1 MTGAASHAGAS
12 GDAFDLLGLEPRFDL
27 DPARL
32 ERAYLTRAA
41 RLHPDL
47 ASGNPDAP
55 VKAAALNHAKAAL
68 SDPESRA
75 NLLLARLGGPSKD
88 QDKSL
93 PDGFLMD
100 MLETRER
107 AEGDL
112 SSADPARLAPWKQ
125 WTQDQRSHYAQRVG
139 ELFRAL
145 PAGGSHADTL
155 RAIRLE
161 LNAWRYIERLAEQLD
176 PARSANL

>member
-1 MTGAASHAGAS
+1 MASAAPQPAPS

-32 ERAYLTRAA
+32 ERAYLSRAA

-55 VKAAALNHAKAAL
+55 AKAAALNHAKATL
-68 SDPESRA
+68 SDPEARA
-75 NLLLARLGGPSKD
+75 NLLLARLGGPAKD

-93 PDGFLMD
+93 PAGFLMD
-100 MLETRER
+100 ILETRER
-107 AEGDL
+107 AEADL
-112 SSADPARLAPWKQ
+112 ASADPARLAPWKS
-125 WTQDQRSHYAQRVG
+125 WTNDQRAAYAQRVS
-139 ELFRAL
+139 ELFAAAL
-145 PAGGSHADTL
+145 AQPHPDTL